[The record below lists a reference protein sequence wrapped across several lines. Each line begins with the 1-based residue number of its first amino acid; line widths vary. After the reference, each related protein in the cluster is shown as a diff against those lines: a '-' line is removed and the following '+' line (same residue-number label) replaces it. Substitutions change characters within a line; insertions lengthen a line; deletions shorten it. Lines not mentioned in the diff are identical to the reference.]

1 MRTYKDKTDCEDC
14 VFFACLLLPPPMML
28 AGRLFWMRLDLM
40 MLGEAPGSWPG
51 LMGLAGFGRRQM
63 TWVIYREQVDRAHP
77 SYHTYSSHFFI
88 KIQRNSLG
96 IKKISLLTSF

>member
-51 LMGLAGFGRRQM
+51 LMGLAGL
-63 TWVIYREQVDRAHP
+63 DAD
-77 SYHTYSSHFFI
+77 
-88 KIQRNSLG
+88 K
-96 IKKISLLTSF
+96 